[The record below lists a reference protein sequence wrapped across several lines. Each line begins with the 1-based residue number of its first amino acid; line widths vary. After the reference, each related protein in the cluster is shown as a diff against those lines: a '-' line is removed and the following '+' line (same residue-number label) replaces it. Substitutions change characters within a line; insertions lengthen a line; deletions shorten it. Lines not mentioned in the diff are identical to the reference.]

1 METWLPSADKMA
13 ASLTKIEISH
23 IRRVK
28 ITDTG
33 LNYKT
38 IGYLREME
46 VAGRIWETFPALTA
60 CFTRPPAARPAAP
73 NILSDRVKNKLDIT

>member
-13 ASLTKIEISH
+13 ASLTRIGISQNG
-23 IRRVK
+23 K
-28 ITDTG
+28 AKMTDIG
-33 LNYKT
+33 LNNKS
-38 IGYLREME
+38 IKYLREIE